1 MSPNQQYLHGR
12 LPEALACWGAQLASG
27 RTWTEVEA
35 EIIDCCQGRV
45 DLLTELLIEAE
56 TIRQVF
62 PRVQQCS
69 RFSGPGMPRYAAT
82 SGASS

>member
-45 DLLTELLIEAE
+45 
-56 TIRQVF
+56 F